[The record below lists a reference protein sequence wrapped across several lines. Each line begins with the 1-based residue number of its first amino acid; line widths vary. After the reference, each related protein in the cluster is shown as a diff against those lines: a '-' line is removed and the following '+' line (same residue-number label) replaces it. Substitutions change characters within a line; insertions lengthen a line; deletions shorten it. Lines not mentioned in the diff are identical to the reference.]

1 MNEQRHINI
10 NHEIIKRILGVKTPE
25 QAEKMYAEHLEAE
38 AKAAAETEHNINAI
52 REHFG
57 IAPVDSEHFGIKK

>member
-10 NHEIIKRILGVKTPE
+10 NHETIKRILGVKTPE

-38 AKAAAETEHNINAI
+38 AKAAADTEHNINAI
-52 REHFG
+52 LDHFG
-57 IAPVDSEHFGIKK
+57 IAPVDSEHFGFKK

>member
-10 NHEIIKRILGVKTPE
+10 NHETIKRILGVKTPE

-38 AKAAAETEHNINAI
+38 AKACLLYTSPSP
-52 REHFG
+52 R
-57 IAPVDSEHFGIKK
+57 D

>member
-10 NHEIIKRILGVKTPE
+10 NHETIKRILGVKTPE

-38 AKAAAETEHNINAI
+38 AKAAADTENNINTI

-57 IAPVDSEHFGIKK
+57 IAPVDSEHFGVRE